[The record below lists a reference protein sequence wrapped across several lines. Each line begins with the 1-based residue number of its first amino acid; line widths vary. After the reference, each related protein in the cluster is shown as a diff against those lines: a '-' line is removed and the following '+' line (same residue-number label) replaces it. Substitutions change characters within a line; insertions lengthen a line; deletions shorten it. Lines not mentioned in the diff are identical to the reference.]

1 MKIKSSE
8 VSLLKMNLSKIN
20 TFESLC
26 AKVKARIG
34 EERGP
39 RKTYSEKEHDFFSFL
54 PNFIFSLIY
63 RVATSLDY
71 YNWLPFCFYKR
82 DGLFSSLIITNLGS
96 LKMDPGYHHLYEWG
110 NCPIFAMVGE
120 IREEAICNN
129 GQVSIEKVLPI
140 RLSFDERIEDG
151 SIAKHGLKAFVDV
164 LEDPEKYIK
173 L

>member
-1 MKIKSSE
+1 
-8 VSLLKMNLSKIN
+8 MN
-20 TFESLC
+20 
-26 AKVKARIG
+26 
-34 EERGP
+34 
-39 RKTYSEKEHDFFSFL
+39 
-54 PNFIFSLIY
+54 
-63 RVATSLDY
+63 
-71 YNWLPFCFYKR
+71 
-82 DGLFSSLIITNLGS
+82 
-96 LKMDPGYHHLYEWG
+96 PGYHHLYEWG

-151 SIAKHGLKAFVDV
+151 SIAKHGLKAFVDA